1 MQRFTSILAVLPED
15 SLAEAAF
22 LRALDLAQSNG
33 AALTLV
39 DVIDAAPGELGRL
52 MAMLSGQRGADMEQ
66 DVITYHRDRLGA
78 FAERARAQGV
88 AVTEAVLQGT
98 PFVEVIRMVLREGHD
113 IVIKGATLASDGTG
127 RFKGCDMHL
136 LRKCPC
142 PVWMVATPG
151 GGRFKTVLAAIDGA
165 GDDDPTRAGLD
176 RRVLD
181 LALAVAARDGADLQV
196 VHAWV
201 LRAEQALRQGRFSA
215 RDAAGGAKVD
225 ALVAG
230 EQAAAQARVASR
242 LADYPQV
249 AKSAI
254 TLRRG
259 LPGDV
264 IAEHATAIG
273 ADAVVMGTVGRTGV
287 SGLVMGNT
295 AETALARVR
304 SSVIAIKPRGFVSPV
319 TLEAG
324 G

>member
-1 MQRFTSILAVLPED
+1 MQRFTSILAVLTED

-22 LRALDLAQSNG
+22 LRALDLARSNA

-39 DVIDAAPGELGRL
+39 DVIDAAPGDLGKL
-52 MAMLSGQRGADMEQ
+52 VAMLSGQRGAELEESVM
-66 DVITYHRDRLGA
+66 THHRDRLAA

-88 AVTEAVLQGT
+88 AVTEAVLRGT

-113 IVIKGATLASDGTG
+113 IVMKGATLASDGTG

-142 PVWMVATPG
+142 PVWIVATPG
-151 GGRFKTVLAAIDGA
+151 ADRFKTVLAAIDGA

-176 RRVLD
+176 RWVLD
-181 LALAVAARDGADLQV
+181 LSLATALQEGAELRV
-196 VHAWV
+196 VHAWF
-201 LRAEQALRQGRFSA
+201 LPAERALRQGRLSA
-215 RDAAGGAKVD
+215 RDTVAGAKVD

-230 EQAAAQARVASR
+230 EHAAAQARVAAR

-249 AKSAI
+249 AKSAV

-264 IAEHATAIG
+264 IAEQAAAIG
-273 ADAVVMGTVGRTGV
+273 ADVVVMGTVGRTGV

-304 SSVIAIKPRGFVSPV
+304 SSVIAIKPHGFVSPV